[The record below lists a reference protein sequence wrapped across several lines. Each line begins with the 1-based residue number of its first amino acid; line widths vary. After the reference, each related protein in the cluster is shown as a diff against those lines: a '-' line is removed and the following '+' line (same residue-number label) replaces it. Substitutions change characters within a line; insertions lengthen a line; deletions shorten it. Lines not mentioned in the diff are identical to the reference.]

1 MRNKRSNTAS
11 LLNTPFI
18 KYEFEYYE
26 MRENI
31 LVSNDPFIIEWAE
44 KYKGLEAK
52 KVRDTNV
59 RSLISSQEARETNP
73 RLTKKSLF
81 NFKKKLNYKDTDHK
95 LVQSSFINEILTCN
109 QCSHILT
116 LQSGQT

>member
-1 MRNKRSNTAS
+1 
-11 LLNTPFI
+11 
-18 KYEFEYYE
+18 

-59 RSLISSQEARETNP
+59 RS
-73 RLTKKSLF
+73 
-81 NFKKKLNYKDTDHK
+81 
-95 LVQSSFINEILTCN
+95 
-109 QCSHILT
+109 
-116 LQSGQT
+116 